1 MLKYPSCAVC
11 LSLSAQNF
19 GGTPF
24 PWWVLDSS
32 LTSDG
37 VSNNSKVG
45 SPTMGFFGNGLW
57 TVGLEDGLVLSFD
70 GLEMP

>member
-19 GGTPF
+19 GGTPLAY
-24 PWWVLDSS
+24 WVENSS

-37 VSNNSKVG
+37 VNDTSSVG
-45 SPTMGFFGNGLW
+45 SPVMGFFGNGLW
-57 TVGLEDGLVLSFD
+57 TVGLEDGKFLFFD
-70 GLEMP
+70 GLETG